1 MKKVRNTV
9 ICMLLALLL
18 VIQAAIPISAKET
31 WPKMPQVEAP
41 SICVMDI
48 ATGTVLYE
56 RQLSG
61 EYHKDHDGIACH
73 RELFAG

>member
-1 MKKVRNTV
+1 MKKVRNTA
-9 ICMLLALLL
+9 ICMLMALLL
-18 VIQAAIPISAKET
+18 VIQAAIPISAKES

-56 RQLSG
+56 RNMDEVNYPASIT
-61 EYHKDHDGIACH
+61 KIMTA
-73 RELFAG
+73 